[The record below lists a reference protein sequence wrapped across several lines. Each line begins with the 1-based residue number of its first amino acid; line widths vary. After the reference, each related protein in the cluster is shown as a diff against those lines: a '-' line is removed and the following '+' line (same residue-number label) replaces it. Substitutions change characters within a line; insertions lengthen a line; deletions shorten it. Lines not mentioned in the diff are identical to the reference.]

1 MFCSFQKHALKTAAE
16 SLRGKKEVGVSR
28 WDQSKLKIA
37 QHHIEYVTLHEAY
50 QVNKKPH
57 FSWIV
62 YSLGLKNLKRASYK
76 CLKRAWTFTSLGCE
90 ASRAWSFLSSTSNF
104 LEKWHFQRNFVLFES
119 SPYSVFRKEFFK
131 KIEPSLASIFP

>member
-1 MFCSFQKHALKTAAE
+1 LKTAVE
-16 SLRGKKEVGVSR
+16 SLKGKKEVGVSR

-50 QVNKKPH
+50 QVNKKAH
-57 FSWIV
+57 SVWIV

-90 ASRAWSFLSSTSNF
+90 AGRVSTFPSSTTNF
-104 LEKWHFQRNFVLFES
+104 LEK
-119 SPYSVFRKEFFK
+119 
-131 KIEPSLASIFP
+131 